1 MTSAGSSEEIEKLA
15 VAIAEDLYLDV
26 AKWHLYID
34 DVKDEKL
41 HIVLAEQL
49 FPLVAEAKV
58 TKDAVDRI
66 LAGIKITIGGGKQEI
81 PMSQFIPGN
90 VESMLM
96 DVLTAYK
103 I

>member
-58 TKDAVDRI
+58 TKDAVNQI

>member
-1 MTSAGSSEEIEKLA
+1 MSNLGSSEQIERLA

-26 AKWHLYID
+26 AKWHLYVD
-34 DVKDEKL
+34 DIKDEKL
-41 HIVLAEQL
+41 HILLAEQL
-49 FPLVAEAKV
+49 FPLVAEARI
-58 TKDAVDRI
+58 TKDAVNQI

-81 PMSQFIPGN
+81 PMSQFIPAS

-96 DVLTAYK
+96 DVLTAHK